1 MAIDNWQH
9 DMAQLMFNFKA
20 EPNKTRKP
28 VAAASSSSPC
38 FEDQFGNCVDFS
50 HTHYF
55 CFAPRL
61 LHLLRNPALQTVEI
75 DDVDKGF
82 LSYSVYNQGE
92 YYVLFETRVNL
103 YGRCGHFTS
112 FVVIPTL
119 DHAIEFV
126 EEMAKNK
133 EA

>member
-1 MAIDNWQH
+1 MAINNWQH

-20 EPNKTRKP
+20 DPKKTREP
-28 VAAASSSSPC
+28 GTVASSSKC
-38 FEDQFGNCVDFS
+38 FEDQFGNGIEFN
-50 HTHYF
+50 HTTYQGF
-55 CFAPRL
+55 GPQL
-61 LHLLRNPALQTVEI
+61 LNLLRNPDLQTVEI
-75 DDVDKGF
+75 DVDKGC
-82 LSYSVYNQGE
+82 LSYSVYNQQGE

-126 EEMAKNK
+126 EGMIGDY
-133 EA
+133 